1 MKMTSDTQLTYRQKW
16 QLATTVF
23 AIYWPI
29 RVYIHLNDLS
39 PKFLQRVWPYW
50 IMEIIVTI
58 LFFGLWLTVID
69 WIQQRF
75 FSKINKE
82 FLIEFNLPTQ
92 LATLV
97 IAGALAVLF
106 NMAFYRMWITMARI
120 ERSYVSQPPRL
131 STIRLTPEERNQRSK
146 IDTGLT
152 IMAMLS
158 AFYLAAN
165 RRGYK
170 RLENVRI
177 KAEQLKHE
185 ATQAQFTALK
195 NQVNPHFLF
204 NSLSILSSLIEP
216 NPKLSIQYVGQLAK
230 AFRYILEQGDTNHI
244 KLQDELTF
252 TNAYTFLLHIRFDKK
267 LQIITDVPTNVAD
280 KYSVAPLTLQLL
292 IENVVK
298 HNQMSIEEPLRV
310 LIKAEGDYLSISN
323 PIRLRPQKETSTG
336 LGLKNIADRYRLLT
350 QRPVCYGDQDGV
362 FIVKIPLLL

>member
-1 MKMTSDTQLTYRQKW
+1 MNNKIENQLTYKQKW

-29 RVYIHLNDLS
+29 RIYVHINHFSLELV
-39 PKFLQRVWPYW
+39 QRVWPFW

-58 LFFGLWLTVID
+58 LFFGLWLTVTD

-75 FSKINKE
+75 FSKMNRE
-82 FLIEFNLPTQ
+82 FLIEFDLPAQ

-97 IAGALAVLF
+97 VAGALAVLF
-106 NMAFYRMWITMARI
+106 NIAFHRMWIVMAGV
-120 ERSYVSQPPRL
+120 ERFHFSQPIRTSALNL
-131 STIRLTPEERNQRSK
+131 SPEESNQRKK
-146 IDTGLT
+146 IDNGLT

-170 RLENVRI
+170 RLEAI
-177 KAEQLKHE
+177 KVNAEQLKQE
-185 ATQAQFTALK
+185 AIQAQFMALK

-216 NPKLSIQYVGQLAK
+216 NPKLSIQFVGQLAK
-230 AFRYILEQGDTNHI
+230 AFRYILEQRDTNYI
-244 KLQDELTF
+244 KLQDELNF
-252 TNAYTFLLHIRFDKK
+252 TNAYTFLLQIRFGEK
-267 LQIITDVPTNVAD
+267 LKIRTDVSASIAT
-280 KYSVAPLTLQLL
+280 KYNIAPLTLQLL

-298 HNQMSIEEPLRV
+298 HNQMSSEEPLLV
-310 LIKAEGDYLSISN
+310 NIQTEDDYLLVTN

-350 QRPVCYGDQDGV
+350 KRPVCFGDQDGI
-362 FIVKIPLLL
+362 FIVKIPLLV